1 MRASAARKGGE
12 EGDAVAVLQ
21 IERTAG
27 RNDLVIDGEAEARI
41 AEMSRRVH
49 LLGEM
54 RHEVAARRMQRK
66 TFATKVGPITLDCE
80 VLATYDGQNLVVLT
94 PPAGSSAL
102 DDLHLLRVLGD
113 QAVDSH

>member
-1 MRASAARKGGE
+1 
-12 EGDAVAVLQ
+12 
-21 IERTAG
+21 
-27 RNDLVIDGEAEARI
+27 
-41 AEMSRRVH
+41 
-49 LLGEM
+49 
-54 RHEVAARRMQRK
+54 MQRK